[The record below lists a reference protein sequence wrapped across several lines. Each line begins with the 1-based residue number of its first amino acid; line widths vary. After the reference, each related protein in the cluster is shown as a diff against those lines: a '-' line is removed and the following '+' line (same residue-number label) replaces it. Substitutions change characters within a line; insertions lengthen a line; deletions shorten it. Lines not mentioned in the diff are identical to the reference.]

1 MCHGTQ
7 SLCPQDVYILVIC
20 QVVID
25 AKRKVK
31 KVISIRDV
39 ILGSVVRK
47 ILFKEVT
54 FKQKYGGE
62 GRKMEMAKGIA
73 KARKL

>member
-1 MCHGTQ
+1 MG
-7 SLCPQDVYILVIC
+7 
-20 QVVID
+20 
-25 AKRKVK
+25 R
-31 KVISIRDV
+31 
-39 ILGSVVRK
+39 VVRK

-73 KARKL
+73 KVRKL